1 MERED
6 NLGLEMSLLCSVS
19 AKAFALST
27 IDSPFLLSF
36 FFSEHGQILFSF
48 SQKLKGKSYLKR
60 IIALKIFSSKKEKK
74 NSKSS

>member
-6 NLGLEMSLLCSVS
+6 NSGLEMSLLCSVS
-19 AKAFALST
+19 AQAFALST
-27 IDSPFLLSF
+27 ID
-36 FFSEHGQILFSF
+36 FSQNTVRYCFSF
-48 SQKLKGKSYLKR
+48 SQKSKGKSYLKR